1 MEKRRIVT
9 FDFDGTLTTGDT
21 FIAFALHALT
31 RRRVIASIIAE
42 SATLTGWKCGIIS
55 NGKAKQ
61 RLFKRLFGGM
71 PIAEFNRHCSTFA
84 TEIDKMMRH
93 EMIQTLKSAREG
105 ADKVYIISASIENWI
120 KPWAKSLGIDEVI
133 ATRITVDS
141 EGIVTGGFNGNNCY
155 GAEKVRRLQEAEPQR
170 ESYILTSYGDSRGD
184 REILA
189 FADRPHLV

>member
-42 SATLTGWKCGIIS
+42 LATLACWKCGIIS

-71 PIAEFNRHCSTFA
+71 TITEFNRHCSTFA

-141 EGIVTGGFNGNNCY
+141 EGIVTGGFDGSNCY

-189 FADRPHLV
+189 FADHPHLV

>member
-1 MEKRRIVT
+1 MT
-9 FDFDGTLTTGDT
+9 
-21 FIAFALHALT
+21 
-31 RRRVIASIIAE
+31 
-42 SATLTGWKCGIIS
+42 
-55 NGKAKQ
+55 
-61 RLFKRLFGGM
+61 
-71 PIAEFNRHCSTFA
+71 IAEFNKHCSTFA

-141 EGIVTGGFNGNNCY
+141 EGIMRRFDGNNCY

-189 FADRPHLV
+189 FADHPHLV

>member
-1 MEKRRIVT
+1 MEKRKIVT

-21 FIAFALHALT
+21 FIAFAFHALT
-31 RRRVIASIIAE
+31 RRHVIASIIAE
-42 SATLTGWKCGIIS
+42 SATLAGWKCGIIS

-71 PIAEFNRHCSTFA
+71 TIEEFNRHCTTFA
-84 TEIDKMMRH
+84 TEIDNMMRP

-105 ADKVYIISASIENWI
+105 ADKIYIISASIENWI
-120 KPWAKSLGIDEVI
+120 KPWAKSLGIDDVI

-141 EGIVTGGFNGNNCY
+141 EGIVTGGFDGDNCY
-155 GAEKVRRLQEAEPQR
+155 GAEKVRRLQETEPQR

-189 FADRPHLV
+189 FADHPHLV